1 MVTALT
7 CAKRFIICGLIG
19 GHLKMWDTSQKNSW
33 DRIRLFRV
41 LSPPHNDDV
50 TCLSTQGDVLVSGA
64 RDLTIRLWNY
74 ETGEAMR
81 VLRAGNRHLEAVSL
95 TKGHL
100 ICLHHC
106 SMSSEFEVYKS
117 KVVLWRI
124 GSTFDVIDEV
134 STTPLGHPPYRVMHS
149 YSLDGGRLAYALHNA
164 IRVIEA
170 VGAGFETLFEVD
182 LDRRTFVKESVKINI
197 AEHEKKPPFSEPLQP
212 FNCMKNSILTLSR
225 NCT

>member
-7 CAKRFIICGLIG
+7 CARRFIICGLIG
-19 GHLKMWDTSQKNSW
+19 GHLKMWDTSQGNSW

-50 TCLSTQGDVLVSGA
+50 TCLSTLGDVLVSGA
-64 RDLTIRLWNY
+64 RDLTVRLWRY

-95 TKGHL
+95 TRDHL

-106 SMSSEFEVYKS
+106 SVGSEFEVYKS
-117 KVVLWRI
+117 KAVLWRV

-170 VGAGFETLFEVD
+170 VGAGFETLFELD
-182 LDRRTFVKESVKINI
+182 LDRRTFVKV
-197 AEHEKKPPFSEPLQP
+197 
-212 FNCMKNSILTLSR
+212 
-225 NCT
+225 